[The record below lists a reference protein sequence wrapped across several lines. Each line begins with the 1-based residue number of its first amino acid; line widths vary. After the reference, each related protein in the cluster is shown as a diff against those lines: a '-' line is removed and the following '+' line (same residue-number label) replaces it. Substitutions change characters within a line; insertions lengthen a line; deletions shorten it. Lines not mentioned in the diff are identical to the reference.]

1 MTQKTFK
8 NILLLGRPAS
18 GKSEFIDFMKNVSAE
33 DRAAKYH
40 IGNFKEMDD
49 FPWIWEKFM
58 DDNLWEKAGYPR
70 RYSFGGNNPG
80 LLKESGALF
89 DFCIQKFNTE
99 YVKHYQNNDA
109 FYKDGT
115 LFIEFS
121 RGGQEGYLKSLSQ
134 LSPEI
139 LKNSAVLFVNVSY
152 EESCRR
158 NLARYQEKMKHS
170 ILAHKVPDETMQ
182 NFYQVHDWGRLTEE
196 KASGVFTVQNVRL
209 PFVTM
214 NNEPELTDPVLLDQR
229 YGLALRKLMELNE
242 SANI

>member
-1 MTQKTFK
+1 
-8 NILLLGRPAS
+8 
-18 GKSEFIDFMKNVSAE
+18 
-33 DRAAKYH
+33 
-40 IGNFKEMDD
+40 
-49 FPWIWEKFM
+49 M

-70 RYSFGGNNPG
+70 RYSFGGTNPG

-89 DFCIQKFNTE
+89 DFCIQKFNAE
-99 YVKHYQNNDA
+99 YIKHYQNNDA
-109 FYKDGT
+109 FYKDST
-115 LFIEFS
+115 LFIEFA
-121 RGGQEGYLKSLSQ
+121 RGGLEGYTKSLHQ
-134 LSPEI
+134 LSLEI
-139 LKNSAVLFVNVSY
+139 LKNSAILFVNVSY

-158 NLARYQEKMKHS
+158 NNARYQEKMKHS

-196 KASGVFTVQNVRL
+196 KASGVLTVQNVRL